1 MFENPEAI
9 QNSEPGPLASSRAIA
24 KLPAR
29 DLDRARAFY
38 RDRLGLTVI
47 SPPHLPATFLRV
59 GGEGAGVPQ
68 QIVLVPRGAGA
79 AGAAASKADR
89 VLHHIGLEVAPDQYD
104 AERERLA
111 AAGLEV
117 RDGAHPFLP
126 VEAFY
131 IDDPDGNEVELV
143 RHTG

>member
-1 MFENPEAI
+1 MTAI
-9 QNSEPGPLASSRAIA
+9 SGLAEIV
-24 KLPAR
+24 LVVQ
-29 DLDRARAFY
+29 DLDRSLAFY
-38 RDRLGLTVI
+38 RDLLGLTVI
-47 SPPHLPATFLRV
+47 SPPGLPAVFLRV
-59 GGEGAGVPQ
+59 GEERAGVPQ
-68 QIVLVPRGAGA
+68 QIVLVPRGADA
-79 AGAAASKADR
+79 ASAAATKAGR

-104 AERERLA
+104 GEQARLA

-117 RDGAHPFLP
+117 RGGGHPFLP

>member
-1 MFENPEAI
+1 MKLEFWYAPVTD
-9 QNSEPGPLASSRAIA
+9 
-24 KLPAR
+24 LPAA
-29 DLDRARAFY
+29 LAFY

-59 GGEGAGVPQ
+59 GVESDGVPQ

-79 AGAAASKADR
+79 ADAATSRADR

-117 RDGAHPFLP
+117 RGGGHPFLP

-143 RHTG
+143 RYTG